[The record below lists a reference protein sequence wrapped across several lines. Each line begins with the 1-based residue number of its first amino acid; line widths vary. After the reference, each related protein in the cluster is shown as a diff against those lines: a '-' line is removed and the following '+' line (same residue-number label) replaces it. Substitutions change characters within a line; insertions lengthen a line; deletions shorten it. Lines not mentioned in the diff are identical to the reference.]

1 MANLAIIPSRGGSK
15 RIPKKN
21 IKDFLGKPI
30 LSYSIEAAIHSGF
43 FDEIMVSTDDEETA
57 KVGIEHGAKM
67 PFYRDKDNADDF
79 AVLAD
84 VIEEVIDKYKAKGV
98 VFENVCCILPTAPF
112 VTSDKIRE
120 AYNKL
125 VDNNFDSVFPVLEY
139 SFPIQRSLEL
149 KEDRIRMVWEEHLNS
164 RSQDL
169 EPRYHDSGQFYWLK
183 TSAFLKEKK
192 LFTANSGAVVISELH
207 AQDIDTLTDWKLAEI
222 KYKLMLNDQEGNL

>member
-1 MANLAIIPSRGGSK
+1 MANLAIIPARGGSK

-30 LSYSIEAAIHSGF
+30 IAYSIEAAIHSGF
-43 FDEIMVSTDDEETA
+43 FDEIMVSTDDEEIA
-57 KVGIEHGAKM
+57 KEGIKYGAKM
-67 PFYRDKDNADDF
+67 PFFRDKNNADDF

-84 VIEEVIDKYKAKGV
+84 VIEEVITKYKSKGM

-112 VTSDKIRE
+112 VTSNKIKE

-125 VDNNFDSVFPVLEY
+125 VNNNFDSVFPVLKF
-139 SFPIQRSLEL
+139 SFPIQRSLEI
-149 KEDRIRMVWEEHLNS
+149 KEDKIGMVWEEYLNS

-183 TSAFLKEKK
+183 TSVFLKGKK
-192 LFTANSGAVVISELH
+192 LFTANSGALIISELQ
-207 AQDIDTLTDWKLAEI
+207 AQDIDTVTDWKLAEI